1 MRQPR
6 PETIRAGH
14 LSIVGNRVKATCGG
28 HRETLPDQAVRK
40 RERALPA
47 MSACQKEVRK
57 RAFHDIIEENA
68 LLPKEDC
75 I

>member
-1 MRQPR
+1 MMKSR
-6 PETIRAGH
+6 PEITRAGH
-14 LSIVGNRVKATCGG
+14 LSIVGKCVKAAYGG

-47 MSACQKEVRK
+47 MSARQKEVRK
-57 RAFHDIIEENA
+57 RAVRDIIEKNA